1 MSKGFTKTD
10 FIGDGVELYVPTP
23 PKDLMQER
31 KVLVLPFF
39 INNQPP
45 GSPGLQRINILFEYY
60 PKKKKLVVE
69 NTNVLVMGLRYT
81 KPLRVG
87 WSLLAS
93 GDIRFIYI
101 QCNIIKTYCPGTG
114 AKPFPPAQTADSLSI
129 ERPTITH
136 AANHKEKCVFQ
147 ITLSIRNTHFLFP
160 SAVVMYQP

>member
-1 MSKGFTKTD
+1 MPKGFTRTD

-69 NTNVLVMGLRYT
+69 NTNVLIIETYMQVGL
-81 KPLRVG
+81 
-87 WSLLAS
+87 
-93 GDIRFIYI
+93 
-101 QCNIIKTYCPGTG
+101 
-114 AKPFPPAQTADSLSI
+114 
-129 ERPTITH
+129 
-136 AANHKEKCVFQ
+136 CVNRKL
-147 ITLSIRNTHFLFP
+147 ISIREVVDNFDDKKEFMIGMFFNEFLNHGEIYGFYSDYMAENGALALHVP
-160 SAVVMYQP
+160 DVELERGLMPGEDLMEGFKEV